1 MIGKPDLL
9 DAPPFPLAH
18 VGVLEVSGRDAAAF
32 LQAQTMND
40 VAALADGC
48 WQWNGCLSPRG
59 RLLAL
64 FALLRHDAERFWLVL
79 PDVGAE
85 DLARQLHRYV
95 FRAKVA
101 LQPRTDIAASGAIGT
116 PARACTPR
124 GDQARAG
131 VDDGVVALDMGGA
144 EPRQLLL
151 SGETASPPPE
161 APEAVAHWRRLDL
174 AHGLPRLAAAQ
185 HDAFTPQMLS
195 LERLGAF
202 SLTKGCYPGQEIV
215 ARTHYLGQ
223 ARRTLHLLAIEGAAA
238 AGDTLE
244 GDTSG
249 GTGAT
254 LGTLASVAPDAGGT
268 LALAVAAALPEQAR
282 LRVAGAAAHARPL
295 LEGLAR

>member
-1 MIGKPDLL
+1 MIGKPDLI

-18 VGVLEVSGRDAAAF
+18 VGVLEISGRDAAAF

-85 DLARQLHRYV
+85 DLAQQLRRYV

-101 LQPRTDIAASGAIGT
+101 LQPRTDIAALGAIG
-116 PARACTPR
+116 AAAHACTPR

-131 VDDGVVALDMGGA
+131 IDGGAVALDMGGA

-151 SGETASPPPE
+151 SGAASPPPD
-161 APEAVAHWRRLDL
+161 APDAVAHWRRLDL
-174 AHGLPRLAAAQ
+174 AHGLPRLDAAQ

-223 ARRTLHLLAIEGAAA
+223 ARRTLHLLAIEGAAV

-244 GDTSG
+244 GATPE
-249 GTGAT
+249 GTGAV

-268 LALAVAAALPEQAR
+268 LALAVATALPAQAR
-282 LRVAGAAAHARPL
+282 LRVGGADAHARAL

>member
-1 MIGKPDLL
+1 MIGKPDSVEH
-9 DAPPFPLAH
+9 PPFPLDH
-18 VGVLEVSGRDAAAF
+18 VGVLELTGRDAAGF

-40 VAALADGC
+40 VAALADGH
-48 WQWNGCLSPRG
+48 WQWNGCLSARG

-85 DLARQLHRYV
+85 DLAQQLRRYV
-95 FRAKVA
+95 FRAKVT
-101 LQPRTDIAASGAIGT
+101 LQPRTDVAATGAIGAA
-116 PARACTPR
+116 ARACTLQ
-124 GDQARAG
+124 GEQARAG
-131 VDDGVVALDMGGA
+131 VDERWVALDMGGA

-151 SGETASPPPE
+151 QRDAGPLPESP
-161 APEAVAHWRRLDL
+161 AAVAHWRRLDL
-174 AHGLPRLAAAQ
+174 AHGLPRLEPAQ
-185 HDAFTPQMLS
+185 RDAFTPQMLS

-223 ARRTLHLLAIEGAAA
+223 ARRTLHLLHVDGTAS

-244 GDTSG
+244 GD
-249 GTGAT
+249 GAMM
-254 LGTLASVAPDAGGT
+254 GTLASVAPDADGT
-268 LALAVAAALPEQAR
+268 LALAVAAPLPVGAQ
-282 LRVAGAAAHARPL
+282 LRVAVATAGVRSM

>member
-1 MIGKPDLL
+1 MIGKPDLIE
-9 DAPPFPLAH
+9 ARPFPLAN
-18 VGVLEVSGRDAAAF
+18 VQVLELSGRDAASF

-40 VAALADGC
+40 VAVLADGC

-64 FALLRHDAERFWLVL
+64 FALLRHDAGRFWVVL

-85 DLARQLHRYV
+85 DLARQLRRYV

-101 LQPRTDIAASGAIGT
+101 LQPRTDIAALGAIGAA
-116 PARACTPR
+116 ARTCIPQ
-124 GDQARAG
+124 GGQALAG
-131 VDDGVVALDMGGA
+131 IDDGVVALDMGGA

-151 SGETASPPPE
+151 STGAASPPPD

-174 AHGLPRLAAAQ
+174 AHGLPRLDAAQ

-223 ARRTLHLLAIEGAAA
+223 ARRTLHLLAIDGAAA

-244 GDTSG
+244 GATLE

-254 LGTLASVAPDAGGT
+254 LGTLASVAPDADGT
-268 LALAVAAALPEQAR
+268 LALAVAAALPANAQ
-282 LRVAGAAAHARPL
+282 LRVAGATAHARAL
-295 LEGLAR
+295 LDGLAR